1 MAGGIGTQRI
11 DRKFLRGAV
20 EAQRATREAGS
31 PRKRKVAPPAP
42 EVRALDDPAWPLE
55 SLAVLLRGWGG

>member
-1 MAGGIGTQRI
+1 MAERMETQLI

-20 EAQRATREAGS
+20 QAQRTTREAGS
-31 PRKRKVAPPAP
+31 SRKGKVARPAP